1 MSTGNLDSF
10 LKGSFITIISFVVI
24 LMILKHW
31 KGAEWLKIGSTIFI
45 ALIVLDFANNQG
57 AVVLGVVKWFA
68 SLFGINFK

>member
-1 MSTGNLDSF
+1 MNTTNLDSF
-10 LKGSFITIISFVVI
+10 LKGGFVTIVSFFVI

-31 KGAEWLKIGSTIFI
+31 KDAAWIKIGSTIII

-68 SLFGINFK
+68 GLFGINFK